1 MEFKKIWKYH
11 LLVIVIVLL
20 MGFWNDYYFGGI
32 DRLKDNFKHPIFLFF
47 LISKL
52 VFFIIYFLN
61 FYWLSPRTLKG
72 KKIIHFSIGALLLLV
87 AFAVLRYFLEEVVL
101 FKITGLHNY
110 SDEGRS
116 NLLFYFFDN
125 TFFSVK
131 SVLYSTSLYLFF
143 QFSENKNKMH
153 QLEIDHKK
161 AEVSYL
167 KSQISPHFLFNTLN
181 AFYVELIDDKP
192 ETAKDIHKLSQLLRF
207 VTYEAQADFLPLEN
221 EIGFLKDYIYFYHK
235 RYEDQLFVDFNI
247 EGLVNGKQ
255 IPSLIL
261 IHFIENVFKHGTI
274 NDKNNPAKIN
284 LIINENYLILQTEN
298 KFIASEK
305 YSHKGIGK
313 SNIQRRLTAIYK
325 TNFELNY
332 QTKND
337 YFSTYLKIPLN
348 V

>member
-11 LLVIVIVLL
+11 LLIIVIVLL
-20 MGFWNDYYFGGI
+20 MYFWSDYYFGGI
-32 DRLKDNFKHPIFLFF
+32 NRLKDNFKHPIFLFV
-47 LISKL
+47 LASKL
-52 VFFIIYFLN
+52 VFFTVYFLN
-61 FYWLSPRTLKG
+61 FYWLSPRTLKF
-72 KKIIHFSIGALLLLV
+72 KKIGHFSIGVLFLLV
-87 AFAVLRYFLEEVVL
+87 VFAVLRYFLEEVVV
-101 FKITGLHNY
+101 FKITGVHNY
-110 SDEGRS
+110 ADDTRSD
-116 NLLFYFFDN
+116 LLFYFFDN
-125 TFFSVK
+125 TYFSVK

-143 QFSENKNKMH
+143 QYTENKNKMH

-207 VTYEAQADFLPLEN
+207 VTYQAQADFLPLEN
-221 EIGFLKDYIYFYHK
+221 EIKFLEDYIYFYYK
-235 RYEDQLFVDFNI
+235 RFEDQLFVDFNI

-284 LIINENYLILQTEN
+284 LIINKNELILQTKN

-305 YSHKGIGK
+305 YTDKGIGTN
-313 SNIQRRLTAIYK
+313 NIQRRLKAIYK
-325 TNFELNY
+325 TNFELKY
-332 QTKND
+332 QTEND
-337 YFSTYLKIPLN
+337 YFSTYLKIPI
-348 V
+348 

>member
-1 MEFKKIWKYH
+1 MD
-11 LLVIVIVLL
+11 
-20 MGFWNDYYFGGI
+20 FWSDYYFRGI
-32 DRLKDNFKHPIFLFF
+32 DTFKENFTYPISLYFLASKFTFF
-47 LISKL
+47 
-52 VFFIIYFLN
+52 VIYFFN
-61 FYWLSPRTLKG
+61 FYWLSPNTLKV
-72 KKIIHFSIGALLLLV
+72 KKIGRFVVGVLFLLL
-87 AFAVLRYFLEEVVL
+87 AFSVLRYFLEEVVL
-101 FKITGLHNY
+101 YKITGLHNY

-125 TFFSVK
+125 TYFSVK
-131 SVLYSTSLYLFF
+131 AVLYSTSLYLFF
-143 QFSENKNKMH
+143 QYSANKTKIH

-221 EIGFLKDYIYFYHK
+221 EINFLKDYIYFYYK
-235 RYEDQLFVDFNI
+235 RYEDQLFVNFNI
-247 EGLVNGKQ
+247 EGVVNGKQ

-274 NDKNNPAKIN
+274 NDKNNPAKID
-284 LIINENYLILQTEN
+284 LIIDQNELILKTEN

-305 YSHKGIGK
+305 YTHKGIGK

-325 TNFELNY
+325 TNFELKY

-337 YFSTYLKIPLN
+337 YFSTYLKIPI
-348 V
+348 